1 MTVQLAAFY
10 VFAAITTL
18 AALSVITVRNP
29 VYAVL
34 SLVLT
39 FFSTACLWLLL
50 DAEFLAIALVLVY
63 VGAVMVLFLFVVM
76 MLDIH
81 VDPLREG
88 FARHLPVAIVVAAIM
103 AIEMFALIGLK
114 RMGQVVDT
122 PDPAAV
128 AGVSNLEWLGKLLFT
143 DYLLPFEVASVILTV
158 AIIAAIALTLRRRP
172 GTKHQDAGRQVQ
184 VRREDRI
191 RLVKMDP
198 VLPVRKENAE

>member
-10 VFAAITTL
+10 VFAAITTA
-18 AALSVITVRNP
+18 AALAVITVRNP

-76 MLDIH
+76 MLDVH

-88 FARHLPVAIVVAAIM
+88 FARNLPVAIVVAAIM
-103 AIEMFALIGLK
+103 AVEMFALIGVK
-114 RMGQVVDT
+114 RLGQVVDT
-122 PDPAAV
+122 PDPAAA
-128 AGVSNLEWLGKLLFT
+128 AGVTNLEWLGKLLFT

-198 VLPVRKENAE
+198 VLPAPKENAE